1 MRKTMMLLA
10 ILGLTGPLWAADPI
24 IGTWKLN
31 VAKSTIPPSES
42 SPKGQTEIY
51 REMDGDQIEFSVT
64 ITQKDG
70 SVVSGKL
77 TWPKQGGT
85 VKAPAGQLPKGRS
98 YVEILVAPG
107 EWYVAVLDNGKQ
119 TAFIHKTISKDR
131 KTMTQTFG
139 DESVWVFD
147 RQ

>member
-1 MRKTMMLLA
+1 MRKALLLFA
-10 ILGLTGPLWAADPI
+10 VFGLADSLWAADPI
-24 IGTWKLN
+24 IGAWKLN

-51 REMDGDQIEFSVT
+51 REIDADQIELSVT

-85 VKAPAGQLPKGRS
+85 VKVVAGQEPKGRS
-98 YVEILVAPG
+98 YVEILIAPG
-107 EWYVAVLDNGKQ
+107 DWYAAALDNGKQ
-119 TAFIHKTISKDR
+119 SGFIHKTISKDG
-131 KTMTQTFG
+131 KTMTQTFD
-139 DESVWVFD
+139 DETVWVFE